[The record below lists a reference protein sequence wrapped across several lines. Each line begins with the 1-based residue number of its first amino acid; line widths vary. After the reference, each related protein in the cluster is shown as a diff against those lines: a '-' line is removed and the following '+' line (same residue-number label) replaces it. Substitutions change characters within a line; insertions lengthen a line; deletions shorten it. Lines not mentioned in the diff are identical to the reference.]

1 MFLALISPSKKVKC
15 ICFKSNPGQITDVK
29 SLNILYA
36 SNDETNYMEKKIKK
50 KELVYCSKY

>member
-15 ICFKSNPGQITDVK
+15 ICFKSNPEQITDVK

-36 SNDETNYMEKKIKK
+36 SNDETNYMEKINK
-50 KELVYCSKY
+50 KERIN

>member
-36 SNDETNYMEKKIKK
+36 SNDETNYMEKINK
-50 KELVYCSKY
+50 KERIN